1 MSSQRYDKA
10 FHLAVD
16 LGAGSG
22 RVVLGRFG
30 EADLL
35 SREVHRFTH
44 PIARSAGHLRW
55 NSRHI
60 FGEIKQGI
68 RNACEASRD
77 LGGQIVSLGVDSWGV
92 DYALLDQSGAL
103 LEEPVCYRDDRTLG
117 RMEEVFALVPRR
129 EVYGRTGIQFLA
141 LNTLYQLSAHARG
154 DGLPPGTHRF
164 LMTSDLFHYL
174 LGGQPCAEY
183 TNATTTQMVNAR
195 TGEWDG
201 ELLDALGLPA
211 AIMPVIVPPGACLG
225 TLKPSL
231 QSEISAPPIT
241 IVAPATHDT
250 ACAVVG
256 TPLEEGWAFLSSG
269 TWSLLGVERTD
280 PLINDASYR
289 LNFTNEGG
297 AFGTF
302 TFLKNVA
309 GLWILESCRKQW
321 KERGVLIDYG
331 ALARAMEEL
340 PDSPGLINPD
350 DQRFFNPPD
359 MLGEVQSSLRD
370 SGLPVPGDQV
380 AISRVVLDSLALR
393 CSQVVEH
400 LEVLIGTRVP
410 GIHIVG
416 GGSRNEYLNQATADA
431 CGRPVLAGPVEATS
445 LGNLM
450 VQAIASGRFAS
461 LADARAFVKWHL
473 PGRPYTPRARSRWQD
488 LRKQFDLIT
497 GAHDGA

>member
-1 MSSQRYDKA
+1 MSSQPTDKT

-30 EADLL
+30 DAELF
-35 SREVHRFTH
+35 SREVHRFSH
-44 PIARSAGHLRW
+44 PIVRSAGHLRW
-55 NSRHI
+55 DSRHI
-60 FGEIKQGI
+60 FSEIKQGV
-68 RNACEASRD
+68 RSACEASRD
-77 LGGQIVSLGVDSWGV
+77 LGGRIVSLGVDSWGV

-103 LEEPVCYRDDRTLG
+103 LEEPVSYRDDRTLG
-117 RMEEVFALVPRR
+117 RMEEVFAQVPRR
-129 EVYGRTGIQFLA
+129 EVFDRTGIQFLA
-141 LNTLYQLSAHARG
+141 LNTLYQLFAHVRG
-154 DGLPPGTHRF
+154 DLLPPGTRRF
-164 LMTSDLFHYL
+164 LMIPDLFHYL
-174 LGGQPCAEY
+174 LGGRPCGEY

-201 ELLDALGLPA
+201 GLLGALGLPA
-211 AIMPVIVPPGACLG
+211 AIMPSIVRPGEGLG
-225 TLKPSL
+225 TLSLSL
-231 QSEISAPPIT
+231 QSEIDAPPIT
-241 IVAPATHDT
+241 IIAPATHDT

-280 PLINDASYR
+280 PLIDDATYR

-297 AFGTF
+297 AFGTI
-302 TFLKNVA
+302 TFLKNIA
-309 GLWILESCRKQW
+309 GLWILESCRRQW
-321 KERGVLIDYG
+321 QERGVLIEYE
-331 ALARAMEEL
+331 ALARAMEKL
-340 PDSPGLINPD
+340 PASPGLINPD

-359 MLGEVQSSLRD
+359 MIGEVEASLRD
-370 SGLPVPGDQV
+370 TGQQVPADQV

-400 LEVLIGTRVP
+400 LDSLIGSRVP

-416 GGSRNEYLNQATADA
+416 GGSRNEYLNQAISDA

-445 LGNLM
+445 LGSLM
-450 VQAIASGRFAS
+450 VQAIATGRFAS
-461 LADARAFVKWHL
+461 LADARAFVKRHL

-488 LRKQFDLIT
+488 LRKQFDLISGT
-497 GAHDGA
+497 V